1 MYNNPLKVPI
11 LQEVSYCTYPPNM
24 KDYIVNAVIESIG
37 FPYKEQQPKYMRK
50 KVGNDTII
58 MVWYSMSIPF
68 GQKKYNVPI
77 NIYFMKNMPYEP
89 PQIFIEVV
97 QGSAVNPKSRE
108 IDQQTHRIMT
118 PSLMNWNQYSTLT
131 SVMEEMRQCFINVFP
146 IYKKQPNQATM
157 QQPMGGSNIYGQQ
170 QGGYVFQGVG
180 AAFNRTASFYG
191 QAMAPKP
198 NMTMPNPQ
206 QNIYGVPPQT
216 NSIYGNTGMNMSNVP
231 KANTNVNYSQFQTGN
246 PEDEMKNILINE
258 AREKVEGQYI
268 KVRKTLGQQNMKL
281 KNYQNQF
288 GIECEKINNYLMN
301 KDQMLIAS
309 ENALNDISNRVYNLT
324 EYNNNNRGK
333 TLSGDNFMNFLKIND
348 NDQKAIALVAKEA
361 YYEEILTLCKKGFEK
376 QNISF
381 LDAVKFTRGAARDL
395 FSVRYKREKMLN
407 HC

>member
-11 LQEVSYCTYPPNM
+11 LQEVSYCTYPSSM

-58 MVWYSMSIPF
+58 MVWYSMSVPF

-108 IDQQTHRIMT
+108 VDQQTHRIMT
-118 PSLMNWNQYSTLT
+118 PSLLNWSQYSTFT
-131 SVMEEMRQCFINVFP
+131 SVMEEIRQCFMNVFP
-146 IYKKQPNQATM
+146 IYKKQPNQTTI
-157 QQPMGGSNIYGQQ
+157 QQPNMYGQQ
-170 QGGYVFQGVG
+170 QGGYVFQG
-180 AAFNRTASFYG
+180 AAFNRTTSFYG

-198 NMTMPNPQ
+198 NMTMPNTQ
-206 QNIYGVPPQT
+206 QSIYGVPQ
-216 NSIYGNTGMNMSNVP
+216 NNIYGNSGMNMSTIP
-231 KANTNVNYSQFQTGN
+231 KSNPNMNYSQYQTGN

-258 AREKVEGQYI
+258 AREKVEAKYL
-268 KVRKTLGQQNMKL
+268 KVRKTLSQQNMKL

-288 GIECEKINNYLMN
+288 GIESEKINSYLMN
-301 KDQMLIAS
+301 KDQMLMAS
-309 ENALNDISNRVYNLT
+309 ENALNDIANQVYNLT
-324 EYNNNNRGK
+324 EYNNANRGK
-333 TLSGDNFMNFLKIND
+333 SLSGDNFMSFLKISD

-361 YYEEILTLCKKGFEK
+361 YYEEMLTLCKKGFEK
-376 QNISF
+376 QNIPF
-381 LDAVKFTRGAARDL
+381 VDAVKFTRNAARDL

-407 HC
+407 HS

>member
-11 LQEVSYCTYPPNM
+11 LQEVSYCSYPPTM
-24 KDYIVNAVIESIG
+24 KDYIVNAVIESMG

-118 PSLMNWNQYSTLT
+118 PSLLNWSQYSTFT
-131 SVMEEMRQCFINVFP
+131 SVMEEMRQCFMNVFP
-146 IYKKQPNQATM
+146 IYKKQPNQTTI
-157 QQPMGGSNIYGQQ
+157 QQPNMYGQQ
-170 QGGYVFQGVG
+170 QGGYVFQGAG
-180 AAFNRTASFYG
+180 AAFNRTTSFYG
-191 QAMAPKP
+191 QAMAPPKP
-198 NMTMPNPQ
+198 NMTMSNPQ
-206 QNIYGVPPQT
+206 QSIYGVPQQT
-216 NSIYGNTGMNMSNVP
+216 NNIYGNGGMNMSNIP
-231 KANTNVNYSQFQTGN
+231 KSNANMNYSQYQTGN

-258 AREKVEGQYI
+258 AREKVEAKYL
-268 KVRKTLGQQNMKL
+268 KVRKTLCQQNMKL

-288 GIECEKINNYLMN
+288 GIESEKINNYLMN
-301 KDQMLIAS
+301 KDQMLMAS
-309 ENALNDISNRVYNLT
+309 ENALNDISNQVYNLT
-324 EYNNNNRGK
+324 EYNNANRGK
-333 TLSGDNFMNFLKIND
+333 TLSGDNFMSFLKISD

-361 YYEEILTLCKKGFEK
+361 YYEEMLTLCKKGFEK
-376 QNISF
+376 QNIPF
-381 LDAVKFTRGAARDL
+381 VDAVKFTRNAARDL

-407 HC
+407 HS

>member
-11 LQEVSYCTYPPNM
+11 LQEVSYCTYPPSM

-58 MVWYSMSIPF
+58 MVWYSMSVPF

-108 IDQQTHRIMT
+108 VDQQTHRIMT
-118 PSLMNWNQYSTLT
+118 PSLLNWSQYSTFT
-131 SVMEEMRQCFINVFP
+131 SVMEEIRQCFMNVFP
-146 IYKKQPNQATM
+146 IYKKQPNQTTI
-157 QQPMGGSNIYGQQ
+157 QQPNMYGQQ
-170 QGGYVFQGVG
+170 QGGYVFQG
-180 AAFNRTASFYG
+180 AAFNRTTSFYG

-206 QNIYGVPPQT
+206 QNIYGVPQ
-216 NSIYGNTGMNMSNVP
+216 NNIYGNSGMNMSTIP
-231 KANTNVNYSQFQTGN
+231 KSNPNMNYSQYQTGN

-258 AREKVEGQYI
+258 AREKVEAKYL
-268 KVRKTLGQQNMKL
+268 KVRKTLSQQNMKL

-288 GIECEKINNYLMN
+288 GIESEKINSYLMN
-301 KDQMLIAS
+301 KDQMLMAS
-309 ENALNDISNRVYNLT
+309 ENALNDISNQVYNLT
-324 EYNNNNRGK
+324 EYNNANRGK
-333 TLSGDNFMNFLKIND
+333 SLSGDNFMSFLKISD

-361 YYEEILTLCKKGFEK
+361 YYEEMLTLCKKGFEK
-376 QNISF
+376 QNIPF
-381 LDAVKFTRGAARDL
+381 VDAVKFTRNAARDL

-407 HC
+407 HS